1 MESSTFRLMGVHEI
15 RIRIGG
21 LSRQQAYLLVNRPDF
36 PEPVAV
42 LAQGKVWLVDEVE
55 AWLTTR
61 QSSEEGDLR
70 PP

>member
-15 RIRIGG
+15 RVRIGD

-36 PEPVAV
+36 PQPVAV

-55 AWLTTR
+55 AWLATR